1 MGHFHRSLSRGT
13 QPSGPQFTEHL
24 WSLLCRGLL
33 SDTSCCT
40 FHGGLP
46 LPCISGSQTWSPVAS
61 FPVGLPQTLQ
71 LRFSGQVDWI
81 HFLPLWPYYP
91 SKSCC
96 WLPLGSWIKVKFPAL
111 TFQSLLHTA
120 ANTVCFHVCVF
131 SVLFSFFSSLLLVYT
146 FLCLFFELGIN
157 SVVFP
162 AFYFDLQR
170 KSPGEVKI
178 YPLQYSGLEN
188 SVDCIV
194 HGVAKSWIRRSDFH
208 S

>member
-1 MGHFHRSLSRGT
+1 MPGSQPPRQRRRTGLGDQRADTLAVFTAACPPLPPPQRFLTFLLSLGSVRKMGHFHRSLSRGT

-81 HFLPLWPYYP
+81 HFLPL
-91 SKSCC
+91 
-96 WLPLGSWIKVKFPAL
+96 
-111 TFQSLLHTA
+111 
-120 ANTVCFHVCVF
+120 
-131 SVLFSFFSSLLLVYT
+131 
-146 FLCLFFELGIN
+146 
-157 SVVFP
+157 
-162 AFYFDLQR
+162 
-170 KSPGEVKI
+170 
-178 YPLQYSGLEN
+178 
-188 SVDCIV
+188 
-194 HGVAKSWIRRSDFH
+194 
-208 S
+208 